1 MASKTL
7 HIRIP
12 ATSANMG
19 PGFDCLGIAL
29 NLYNEI
35 SVTPSETNKIR
46 IQGEGSI
53 ELSTDD
59 ENLIFRSAKVFF
71 ETIGKPVQK
80 MNIDCINRI
89 PLARGLGSSGAATLG
104 GLIAANVIEGN
115 PLPNQE
121 LLQLAV
127 QIEGYPDNVT
137 AGLLGGCQIAIHSGH
152 RKEVI
157 TSEVPIM
164 GNPSVVIFIPES
176 QMPTEHARA
185 ILPKQID
192 REDAIFNLGRVA
204 LLINSLGTGRWQDL
218 QPAMEDRLHQPY
230 RTELLPGLK
239 SVIATAT
246 DTGAIGAF
254 LSGAGSTI
262 TAIAIDNEQQIAQ
275 SMEQSAKEEG
285 LLGTTQILA
294 IDKTG
299 TQVTER

>member
-29 NLYNEI
+29 NLYNEL
-35 SVTPSETNKIR
+35 SVTPSETNEIR

-115 PLPNQE
+115 
-121 LLQLAV
+121 
-127 QIEGYPDNVT
+127 
-137 AGLLGGCQIAIHSGH
+137 
-152 RKEVI
+152 
-157 TSEVPIM
+157 
-164 GNPSVVIFIPES
+164 
-176 QMPTEHARA
+176 
-185 ILPKQID
+185 
-192 REDAIFNLGRVA
+192 
-204 LLINSLGTGRWQDL
+204 
-218 QPAMEDRLHQPY
+218 
-230 RTELLPGLK
+230 
-239 SVIATAT
+239 
-246 DTGAIGAF
+246 
-254 LSGAGSTI
+254 
-262 TAIAIDNEQQIAQ
+262 
-275 SMEQSAKEEG
+275 
-285 LLGTTQILA
+285 
-294 IDKTG
+294 
-299 TQVTER
+299 